1 MIAYSQALQSI
12 AATLTIKDGYS
23 LGNRVKIG
31 LSFVNGYAIAI
42 HAHGI
47 YRFTSSQ
54 YSDKSE
60 MLYYLNNHTKVFNS
74 SIVNIDSVM
83 DKEFV
88 EGLPV
93 G

>member
-31 LSFVNGYAIAI
+31 LSFINGYAIAI
-42 HAHGI
+42 HAHGS

-54 YSDKSE
+54 YSDQSE

-74 SIVNIDSVM
+74 SVFSIDQEL
-83 DKEFV
+83 DQEFV
-88 EGLPV
+88 DGLPI